1 MWEPATGIG
10 PAIFPARNGSPGPI
24 CRGCAHSAPQS
35 KQIILTAEQSAHAA
49 LAAQDA
55 RDLWPDAAVSFIQGG
70 TPAWEKAGLPLET
83 GMPCALCPEDDI
95 WYRPYTD
102 LNASKEAM
110 QGYFDWESGLV
121 DKINADGCVN
131 FRVCCA

>member
-1 MWEPATGIG
+1 MRPL
-10 PAIFPARNGSPGPI
+10 
-24 CRGCAHSAPQS
+24 CPQS